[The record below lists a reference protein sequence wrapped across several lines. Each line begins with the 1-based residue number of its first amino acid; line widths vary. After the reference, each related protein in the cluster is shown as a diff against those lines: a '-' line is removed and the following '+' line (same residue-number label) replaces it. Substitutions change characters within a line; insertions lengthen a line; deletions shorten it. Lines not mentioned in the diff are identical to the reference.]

1 MYILISMISMSLDF
15 HISMSLTLLALILGA
30 KEKNNYN
37 SETKDI
43 KIDCAKNL
51 HISVTHF

>member
-1 MYILISMISMSLDF
+1 MREQAHGRDFNISMSF
-15 HISMSLTLLALILGA
+15 TIPTLILGA
-30 KEKNNYN
+30 KENNNYN

-51 HISVTHF
+51 HISVTHISRF

>member
-1 MYILISMISMSLDF
+1 MYVLREQAHGRDF
-15 HISMSLTLLALILGA
+15 NISMSLTIPTLILDA

-43 KIDCAKNL
+43 KIDCGKKPAQ
-51 HISVTHF
+51 F